1 MNFIDRAIGFIS
13 PKTAAERLYWRTQV
27 ELARGFDAARVDR
40 RTKGWLATGG
50 SANAETA
57 MGLDRVRFRSREL
70 ERNNPYAAT
79 VFRRLPSHMVGG
91 GITPRLT
98 GKKIS
103 KRVRDNWWKFVSTS
117 DRQTRTSFSSQLWLA
132 CRSIVR
138 DGEVLLV
145 WRDTPE
151 VDAPIAVDVLEAD
164 YIDTGKTETRGD
176 STIIQGVEFDRDGAR
191 VAYWL
196 FDHHPGEVIAGQSMR
211 WQSRRVDAERVDH
224 VFDVLRPGQARGI
237 PWLSPVALKMRDV
250 AEYEDAELI
259 RKKIEA
265 CFAAFVKK
273 VDEGAGTIGQT
284 EEEGGSGR
292 RIERLSPGMIHY
304 LDPNEDVQF
313 GSPQP
318 SAGIGEYLRVQLQS
332 IAAGCGATYSM
343 MTGDLSQANYSSMRS
358 GKLDF
363 WLDLDHWQWDMIAPM
378 GLAPAWRRVNQA
390 FARVGKG
397 PRDVPPCDWS
407 MPPRPMVD
415 PDKDGK
421 AIERDLRLG
430 RKTWPQMVAE
440 TGEDPEEQ
448 AEEIERWSPRL
459 MAAGVDFGVKG
470 ASATPPAENSDEE
483 SDDTA
488 QD

>member
-1 MNFIDRAIGFIS
+1 MNFLDRAIGAIS
-13 PKTAAERLYWRTQV
+13 PKAAAERLYWRTV
-27 ELARGFDAARVDR
+27 IDEARGFDAARLDR
-40 RTKGWLATGG
+40 RTRGWQATGT
-50 SANAETA
+50 SANAEA
-57 MGLDRVRFRSREL
+57 ASGLDRLRFRCREL
-70 ERNNPYAAT
+70 ERNNAYAAAI
-79 VFRRLPSHMVGG
+79 FRRLPSHMVGG
-91 GITPRLT
+91 GITPRIS
-98 GKKIS
+98 GKRIS

-117 DRQTRTSFSSQLWLA
+117 DRHTRTSFNAQLWLA
-132 CRSIVR
+132 CRAIVR

-145 WRDTPE
+145 WRDTPD

-164 YIDTGKTETRGD
+164 HLDTGKTEARGD
-176 STIIQGVEFDRDGAR
+176 ATIIQGVEFNADGER

-196 FDHHPGEVIAGQSMR
+196 FDHHPGEVVSRSATR
-211 WQSRRVDAERVDH
+211 WQSRRVDATRVDH

-237 PWLSPVALKMRDV
+237 PWLAPVALKMRDI

-265 CFAAFVKK
+265 CFTAFVKK
-273 VDEGAGTIGQT
+273 IDEGAGTIAQSSKEKET
-284 EEEGGSGR
+284 GR
-292 RIERLSPGMIHY
+292 RIERISPGLIHY
-304 LDPNEDVQF
+304 LGVNEDVQF
-313 GSPQP
+313 GSPQS
-318 SAGIGEYLRVQLQS
+318 SAGIGEYLRVQSQS
-332 IAAGCGATYSM
+332 AAAGAGVTYSM
-343 MTGDLSQANYSSMRS
+343 MTGDLSQANYSSMRA

-363 WLDLDHWQWDMIAPM
+363 WLDLDHWQWDMIVPM
-378 GLAPAWRRVNQA
+378 ILAPAWRRVHQA

-448 AEEIERWSPRL
+448 AEEVEKWSPRL
-459 MAAGVDFGVKG
+459 KAAGVDFGAK
-470 ASATPPAENSDEE
+470 SAGDATAPVDDNGDAN
-483 SDDTA
+483 DTA